1 MGWDYSGTIVAVG
14 DKLKGKWEVGD
25 EVWGIC
31 DGPVGGTFF
40 TFKLQSLGVCRL
52 IGIGCPRDIHS
63 IPYRIG

>member
-31 DGPVGGTFF
+31 DGPVGGTF
-40 TFKLQSLGVCRL
+40 LHSNCRAWESV
-52 IGIGCPRDIHS
+52 G
-63 IPYRIG
+63 